1 MITVGVPKETAPG
14 ERRVALT
21 PDAVKELLNRGLRV
35 VIEAGAGEA
44 APFTDQQYLDAGAE
58 VLPNPK
64 DVYSASDIILRVNGP
79 KEANG
84 SIEHMKPG
92 AALVAMFDRHVSLD
106 TIRVLAAQGVTAFA
120 LNLIPRISRAQSMD
134 ALSSMSTI
142 AGYKAVVLAAER
154 LPRFFPM
161 LMTAAGTLPPARV
174 FVVGAGVAGLQAIAT
189 ARRLGALVE
198 AFDVR
203 PAVKEQVESLGARF
217 VGLPEMPQETED
229 TSGYAKEVSEEIHQQ
244 ELQLIAER
252 LPKRDVVITTALVPG
267 KRAPILI
274 TLDGVRTMQPGSVIV
289 DLAAPA
295 GGNCEATLPG
305 ETVVVEGVTIVG
317 NTDLI
322 STMAMDASRMYS
334 KNLIEFLRLLIQDGA
349 LAFDVE
355 DEIIAGTMLTHDRRI
370 VHEPTR
376 LVMEEE

>member
-21 PDAVKELLNRGLRV
+21 PDGAKELIGRGLRV
-35 VIEAGAGEA
+35 LVEAGAGES
-44 APFTDQQYLDAGAE
+44 APFPDGQYEEVGAQIAA
-58 VLPNPK
+58 NPAQVYEES
-64 DVYSASDIILRVNGP
+64 DVVLRVNGP

-84 SIEHMKPG
+84 DVRLLRRG
-92 AALVAMFDRHVSLD
+92 AALVAMFERDVSLD
-106 TIRVLAAQGVTAFA
+106 TIRVLAAQGVTTFA

-134 ALSSMSTI
+134 ALSSMSTL
-142 AGYKAVVLAAER
+142 AGYKAVILAAER

-161 LMTAAGTLPPARV
+161 LMTAAGTMPPARV

-229 TSGYAKEVSEEIHQQ
+229 ASGYAKEVDQTIYQQ
-244 ELQLIAER
+244 ELALIAER
-252 LPKRDVVITTALVPG
+252 LPKRDVVITTALIPG

-274 TLDGVRTMQPGSVIV
+274 TREGVRSMQPGSVIV
-289 DLAAPA
+289 DLAAVA
-295 GGNCEATLPG
+295 GGNCEETVPG
-305 ETVVVEGVTIVG
+305 ETVEVNGVTIIG
-317 NTDLI
+317 RTDLVA
-322 STMAMDASRMYS
+322 SMAMDASRMYS
-334 KNLIEFLRLLIQDGA
+334 KNLTEFLKLIAPEGELA
-349 LAFDVE
+349 LDLS
-355 DEIIAGTMLTHDRRI
+355 DEIIAGTLLTHEGRI

-376 LVMEEE
+376 LLAEET

>member
-1 MITVGVPKETAPG
+1 MITVGVPKESAPG

-21 PDAVKELLNRGLRV
+21 PDGAKELIGRGLGV
-35 VIEAGAGEA
+35 LVEAGAGA
-44 APFTDQQYLDAGAE
+44 SAPFPDEQYREAGATI
-58 VLPNPK
+58 VPDAATL
-64 DVYSASDIILRVNGP
+64 YTQSDIVVRVNGP

-84 SIEHMKPG
+84 SVEHMKKG
-92 AALVAMFDRHVSLD
+92 AALIAMFDRNVSLD
-106 TIRVLAAQGVTAFA
+106 TIRVLAAKGVTAFA

-142 AGYKAVVLAAER
+142 AGYKAVILAAEH

-174 FVVGAGVAGLQAIAT
+174 FVIGAGVAGLQAIAT

-203 PAVKEQVESLGARF
+203 AAVKEQVESLGARF
-217 VGLPEMPQETED
+217 VGLPEMPKEAED
-229 TSGYAKEVSEEIHQQ
+229 ASGYAKEVSEEIHRQ

-267 KRAPILI
+267 KRAPVLI
-274 TLDGVRTMQPGSVIV
+274 TQDGVRSMQPGSVIV

-295 GGNCEATLPG
+295 GGNCEVTAVG
-305 ETVVVEGVTIVG
+305 ETITVDGVTIIG

-334 KNLIEFLRLLIQDGA
+334 KNLTEFLRLLIAEGT
-349 LAFDVE
+349 LAFDPE
-355 DEIIAGTMLTHDRRI
+355 DEIIAGTMLTYDGRI

-376 LVMEEE
+376 LMVEEA

>member
-21 PDAVKELLNRGLRV
+21 PDGAKELISRGCKVLV
-35 VIEAGAGEA
+35 ETGAGSA
-44 APFTDQQYLDAGAE
+44 APFPDSQYAEAGAE
-58 VLPNPK
+58 VVGSAAQVYGGS
-64 DVYSASDIILRVNGP
+64 DVVLRVNGP

-84 SIEHMKPG
+84 DIRLLKSG
-92 AALVAMFDRHVSLD
+92 AVLIAMFDRDVPLD
-106 TIRVLAAQGVTAFA
+106 TIRVLAAQGVTTFA

-134 ALSSMSTI
+134 ALSSMSTL
-142 AGYKAVVLAAER
+142 AGYKAVILAAER

-161 LMTAAGTLPPARV
+161 LMTAAGTMPPARV

-229 TSGYAKEVSEEIHQQ
+229 ASGYAKEVDQAIYEQ
-244 ELQLIAER
+244 ELALIAER
-252 LPKRDVVITTALVPG
+252 LPKRDVVITTALIPG

-274 TLDGVRTMQPGSVIV
+274 TSEGVRSMQPGSVIV
-289 DLAAPA
+289 DLAAVA
-295 GGNCEATLPG
+295 GGNCEETVPG
-305 ETVVVEGVTIVG
+305 ETVEVNGVTIIG
-317 NTDLI
+317 RTDLVA
-322 STMAMDASRMYS
+322 SMAMDASRMYS
-334 KNLIEFLRLLIQDGA
+334 KNLTEFLKLIAPEGELSLD
-349 LAFDVE
+349 LS
-355 DEIIAGTMLTHDRRI
+355 DEIIAGTLLTHEGRI
-370 VHEPTR
+370 AHEPTR
-376 LVMEEE
+376 LMAEET

>member
-1 MITVGVPKETAPG
+1 MITVGVPRETAPD

-21 PDAVKELLNRGLRV
+21 PDGAKELVGRGLRV
-35 VIEAGAGEA
+35 LVEAGAGEA

-58 VLPNPK
+58 IVP
-64 DVYSASDIILRVNGP
+64 DAATVYSQSEIVLRVNGP

-84 SIEHMKPG
+84 SIEHMKTG
-92 AALVAMFDRHVSLD
+92 ATLIAMFDRNVPLD

-142 AGYKAVVLAAER
+142 AGYKAVILAAER

-174 FVVGAGVAGLQAIAT
+174 FVIGAGVAGLQAIAT

-229 TSGYAKEVSEEIHQQ
+229 TSGYAKEVSDEIHRQ

-274 TLDGVRTMQPGSVIV
+274 THEGVRSMQPGSVIV
-289 DLAAPA
+289 DLAATA
-295 GGNCEATLPG
+295 GGNCEATSPG
-305 ETVVVEGVTIVG
+305 ETVVVDGVTIIG

-334 KNLIEFLRLLIQDGA
+334 KNLTEFLRLLVQDGTI
-349 LAFDVE
+349 AFDVE
-355 DEIIAGTMLTHDRRI
+355 DEIIAGTMLTHDGRI

-376 LVMEEE
+376 LMVEEG